1 MADRP
6 WRCSNCGTINEPGAD
21 SCRNCGKWPSLFD
34 LEDNVVEEED
44 FEPITEPESV
54 AKYETQVPEAQ
65 PRTVEVETF
74 DVPEPVSVPQAGE
87 TARTEP
93 APVEPKPDEDE
104 GSSGPRWVRW
114 LVPIV
119 FVVYLA
125 VSYFFQNR

>member
-6 WRCSNCGTINEPGAD
+6 WRCSQCGTINDPDAT
-21 SCRNCGKWPSLFD
+21 SCSNCGKWPSLFD
-34 LEDNVVEEED
+34 LEDDALDDDVD
-44 FEPITEPESV
+44 FEPIHERQTTATHE
-54 AKYETQVPEAQ
+54 APEAQ

-74 DVPEPVSVPQAGE
+74 EVPEPASVPQP
-87 TARTEP
+87 TEP
-93 APVEPKPDEDE
+93 APIEPEVEVGDEDE
-104 GSSGPRWVRW
+104 ESRGPRWVRW